1 MTETAKR
8 SEIDSAYLEGVAFI
22 DSGHPDVRSFAHRVA
37 GGERNARDA
46 AVKLYYA
53 VRDEI
58 RYDPYLSYDEPDTYR
73 ASAVLAAKRG
83 YCVGKAALLAAA
95 ARARAI
101 PARIAF
107 ADVRNHLA
115 TPRLLELMGRSD
127 FIFHGIAEL
136 WLGERWVKAT
146 PTFNLTLCEKFG
158 IRPLDFDGRGKAT
171 PTFNL
176 TLCEKFGIRPL
187 DFDGRGDATLHPFD
201 REGRQHM
208 EYVRERGSYVDVP
221 VGLIM
226 PAMLAAYP
234 RLAEL
239 AKGRRGDFAREAER
253 HHS

>member
-22 DSGHPDVRSFAHRVA
+22 DSGHPNVRSFAHRVA

-58 RYDPYLSYDEPDTYR
+58 RYDPYLPYDEPDTYR

-158 IRPLDFDGRGKAT
+158 IRPLDFDGRG
-171 PTFNL
+171 
-176 TLCEKFGIRPL
+176 
-187 DFDGRGDATLHPFD
+187 DATLHPFD